1 MAKDFYI
8 HVPRCNGKT
17 IATEYLIEKNLYEAL
32 KEEAMGPSGISDLL
46 SSIHFTF
53 ETALNKIP
61 KVRRIIHS
69 GPATIVFW
77 EDDTKTVVKL
87 SENDFYDEYAAFA
100 AALAI
105 KCYGS
110 NSQVKKIIE
119 RKTVEQKEEK

>member
-1 MAKDFYI
+1 MTTKDIFI
-8 HVPRCNGKT
+8 SMPRGNGKSL
-17 IATEYLIEKNLYEAL
+17 AEYTVQKNLYEAL
-32 KEEAMGPSGISDLL
+32 KEEAMGPSGINDFL
-46 SSIHFTF
+46 SNLHFTF
-53 ETALNKIP
+53 DVGVNKIP

-77 EDDTKTVVKL
+77 EDGTKTVVKL
-87 SENDFYDEYAAFA
+87 SENDIYDEYAAFA

-119 RKTVEQKEEK
+119 RKTVEQKETK